1 MFSQNLLAY
10 HHDHSGIINQIGL
23 RRSGSPSY
31 RLVLITDCG
40 LAVINCEDNR
50 FIGQLTL

>member
-1 MFSQNLLAY
+1 MITVVLSTKLTYDEADRLIT
-10 HHDHSGIINQIGL
+10 GI
-23 RRSGSPSY
+23 
-31 RLVLITDCG
+31 VLITDCG